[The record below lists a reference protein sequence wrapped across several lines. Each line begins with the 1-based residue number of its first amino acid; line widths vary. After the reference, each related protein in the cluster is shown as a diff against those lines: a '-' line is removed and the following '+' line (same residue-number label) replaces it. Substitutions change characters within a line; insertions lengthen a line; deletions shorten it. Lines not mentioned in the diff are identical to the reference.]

1 MMFNKQVQKAT
12 KLVQQGAKVQFSKCS
27 VNFFVR
33 SRSSTIYYRVKVNG
47 QFGTDRTT
55 GIKAKLGEFN
65 TESLV
70 IKNNPSD
77 STRLNQLKNSILR
90 VFTERDLTGRSLEPD
105 VIRDIALGLR
115 GHDSTI
121 PSLIEGIEL
130 YLQQKELLLGNGLS
144 VGSVKRYQGY
154 RNLLVRFVTV
164 TYGPKATF
172 DQLKPAL
179 EHDLIS
185 YLKGNRGFSHNYA
198 LKVFQFL
205 KTILEYAV
213 SHEWAERNVL
223 RTARLRKYYK
233 PVETLTMDDL
243 SQLKGIGLIEPNAAM
258 VRDVFLFCCYT
269 GMAYADVAELKAHHI
284 VTVNEVKCVLK
295 DRQKSGIQAFTPL
308 FPEALSILDKY
319 ATNELCV
326 MKGVLLPVLS
336 NQKMNNWLKV
346 IGNLAGIKKPLHTHL
361 ARKTFTMYAEELG
374 FSLNDMATMLGHTH
388 TAMTEKH
395 YYQRRRE
402 PVISKFKSI
411 FVNPDPQRQAS

>member
-1 MMFNKQVQKAT
+1 MFNKQVQKAT
-12 KLVQQGAKVQFSKCS
+12 RLVQQGVKVQFSRCS

-33 SRSSTIYYRVKVNG
+33 GITSTIYYRVIVNG
-47 QFGTDRTT
+47 QSSSDRTT
-55 GIKAKLGEFN
+55 GIKVKSGEFN
-65 TESLV
+65 NEAV
-70 IKNNPSD
+70 EIKKNPSG
-77 STRLNQLKNSILR
+77 TIRLNQLKANILR

-105 VIRDIALGLR
+105 LIRDIALGLR

-130 YLQQKELLLGNGLS
+130 YLQQKELLLGNGLAL
-144 VGSVKRYQGY
+144 GSLKRYRGY
-154 RNLLVRFVTV
+154 RNLLVRFVTI
-164 TYGPKATF
+164 TYGPKAPF

-179 EHDLIS
+179 EHDLLS
-185 YLKGNRGFSHNYA
+185 YLKGNRGFSHNYS

-223 RTARLRKYYK
+223 RTARLRKYHK

-243 SQLKGIGLIEPNAAM
+243 ARLKGMNFVEPNAAM

-269 GMAYADVAELKAHHI
+269 GMAYVDVAGLSAHHI
-284 VTVNEVKCVLK
+284 VTVNEVRCVLK

-308 FPEALSILDKY
+308 FPDAQVILDTY
-319 ATNELCV
+319 ANNELCV

-346 IGNLAGIKKPLHTHL
+346 IGNLTGIKEPLHTHL

-411 FVNPDPQRQAS
+411 FVNPDSSRQAS